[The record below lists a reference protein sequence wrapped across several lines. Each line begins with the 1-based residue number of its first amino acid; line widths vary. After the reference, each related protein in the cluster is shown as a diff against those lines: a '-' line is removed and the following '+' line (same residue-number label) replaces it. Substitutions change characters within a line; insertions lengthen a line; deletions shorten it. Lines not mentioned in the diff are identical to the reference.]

1 MTTRKKIETPTLRS
15 GWISSKPTR
24 VSLTLHLSPRR
35 PETGGLCW
43 LLPPGETA
51 GLLSGCW
58 SMKSSLRHSA
68 GGPTLCNNICPCAC
82 VGACKHLI
90 EPVQMHWREHC
101 LSVIKYCSSYH
112 LMVTSNA
119 SFNLQSKVYH
129 VIDSLTRELLMAST
143 LHISVSEDLEGA
155 RLNKPVLTSAQ
166 FHWRHGD
173 VRN

>member
-1 MTTRKKIETPTLRS
+1 
-15 GWISSKPTR
+15 
-24 VSLTLHLSPRR
+24 
-35 PETGGLCW
+35 
-43 LLPPGETA
+43 
-51 GLLSGCW
+51 
-58 SMKSSLRHSA
+58 MKSSLRHSA

-129 VIDSLTRELLMAST
+129 VVDSLTRELLMAST
-143 LHISVSEDLEGA
+143 LHISVSGDLEGA
-155 RLNKPVLTSAQ
+155 RLEARRDASLDISTVSLKTWRCKKLSNSA
-166 FHWRHGD
+166 RD
-173 VRN
+173 RMTKY